1 VVGFGW
7 FRGFPRAGLAAM
19 MLLPVLRPVSKSAG
33 RLLLAGGRELEQLGT
48 PDHGVSLEAPATAV
62 YQPQPQLYAP
72 MHGELSSRQM
82 HALAQPSWGGRWP
95 VAVENVL
102 AQRSGNSHSSN
113 QEQVQAQ
120 ALQADEF
127 MQEQQPVSSQDGQ
140 SSETGVQCMW
150 QLDARAVFP
159 PGACVWPAI
168 FMTGDGCFTG
178 FPVGS
183 VAASQDVT
191 QQAQQTGA
199 AQPSGDAANVAQPA
213 QVNEATSNGSTSPR
227 NGISRT
233 IRTSASR
240 KQRRRLKAANAANV
254 ESATSPA
261 ADEQLE
267 RTPALPG
274 LVSGPR
280 GGEVPTLPAKG
291 PEPLPSEETVEA
303 TPRSPSEGPGQLWP
317 PTPESTPP
325 CSPREFGS
333 FCAFPGIWHVEI
345 PSMVL
350 PEPVALPEMSSVL
363 TEEVLVPDA
372 ESQACEK
379 MIAQLD
385 EDSSRAEVMDLLWS
399 STWSMAC
406 TPGGT
411 RVVQKALE
419 VADTTERISL
429 AEQLQGHVK
438 EAFASPHANHVLQ
451 KCIELIP
458 PDRLHFVLSEML
470 GHAVAA
476 ARHRYGCRVLERL
489 LEHCPTEQTAPLVE
503 EVLAGAPQLCRHTF
517 GNFVVQHVLEHG
529 TASQKRQV
537 VDVIHADI
545 QRLARHRVASHVV
558 RCALKHGAPEDRQ
571 KLVQAIRKDPADLAD
586 LAHHHCGSFVVREMR
601 RADGL
606 HR

>member
-1 VVGFGW
+1 MVGFGW

-227 NGISRT
+227 MA
-233 IRTSASR
+233 SAAR
-240 KQRRRLKAANAANV
+240 
-254 ESATSPA
+254 SA
-261 ADEQLE
+261 
-267 RTPALPG
+267 R
-274 LVSGPR
+274 
-280 GGEVPTLPAKG
+280 LPA
-291 PEPLPSEETVEA
+291 
-303 TPRSPSEGPGQLWP
+303 
-317 PTPESTPP
+317 
-325 CSPREFGS
+325 GS
-333 FCAFPGIWHVEI
+333 
-345 PSMVL
+345 S
-350 PEPVALPEMSSVL
+350 
-363 TEEVLVPDA
+363 DA
-372 ESQACEK
+372 
-379 MIAQLD
+379 
-385 EDSSRAEVMDLLWS
+385 V
-399 STWSMAC
+399 
-406 TPGGT
+406 
-411 RVVQKALE
+411 
-419 VADTTERISL
+419 
-429 AEQLQGHVK
+429 
-438 EAFASPHANHVLQ
+438 
-451 KCIELIP
+451 
-458 PDRLHFVLSEML
+458 
-470 GHAVAA
+470 
-476 ARHRYGCRVLERL
+476 
-489 LEHCPTEQTAPLVE
+489 
-503 EVLAGAPQLCRHTF
+503 
-517 GNFVVQHVLEHG
+517 
-529 TASQKRQV
+529 
-537 VDVIHADI
+537 
-545 QRLARHRVASHVV
+545 
-558 RCALKHGAPEDRQ
+558 
-571 KLVQAIRKDPADLAD
+571 
-586 LAHHHCGSFVVREMR
+586 
-601 RADGL
+601 
-606 HR
+606 